1 MNVLHSVKSY
11 FANKASA
18 RNLARMDAHQLND
31 LGLNRGDLFDARYM
45 DGASRSAFFEA
56 RRNHIANVWVN

>member
-1 MNVLHSVKSY
+1 MNMMKSIKNY

-18 RNLARMDAHQLND
+18 HSLAQMDAHQLND

-45 DGASRSAFFEA
+45 DGTSRSAFFNT
-56 RRNHIANVWVN
+56 RRHHIANVWVN